1 VTDITAA
8 ARGRRVGYFV
18 PGCEPERLVKAH
30 ARRWKAGGDEMRVL
44 IVHAS
49 RYGATQGIAEH
60 IGATLR
66 QHAVDVT
73 VKPVQ
78 DADDLVDYDA
88 VVIGSATYYFHWMKP
103 AREFVRRNRALLA
116 ERQVWLFSSG
126 PLGTEAKDDQG
137 RDMRAVTEPKEIA
150 EFRESIHARGHRVFF
165 GAFDPTKVGF
175 THRLMRKVFG
185 KRGEKLFPEGDF
197 RDWNDVEAWASEI
210 AEALK
215 ASDAAA
221 AIFHE
226 HELVV

>member
-1 VTDITAA
+1 
-8 ARGRRVGYFV
+8 
-18 PGCEPERLVKAH
+18 
-30 ARRWKAGGDEMRVL
+30 MRVL

-60 IGATLR
+60 IAATLR
-66 QHAVDVT
+66 QHEVEVT

-88 VVIGSATYYFHWMKP
+88 AVIGSAAYYSHWMKP
-103 AREFVRRNRALLA
+103 AREFVQRNRALLA

-126 PLGTEAKDDQG
+126 PLGTETKDAQG
-137 RDMRAVTEPKEIA
+137 RDILTVTEPKEIA
-150 EFRESIHARGHRVFF
+150 EFREAIHPRDHRVFF
-165 GAFDPTKVGF
+165 GAFDPRKLGLA
-175 THRLMRKVFG
+175 HRLMWKLFG
-185 KRGEKLFPEGDF
+185 KRGKKLLPEGDF
-197 RDWNDVEAWASEI
+197 RDWNDVETWASDI

-215 ASDAAA
+215 ASAAAA